1 VAPCGFVQ
9 SQLNETKG
17 RIDQMTAQLNTAIA
31 QAGLVGQLTNATAIA
46 ATTLDTLNTTLNNA
60 SSLTQLN
67 GRVEELEET
76 KGMTNSITC
85 LTRCAGQT
93 WFSTS
98 TSGTCTALT
107 WIPVVEL
114 SFSLGRPALTL
125 FLATGSLRAPTAS
138 GSLGFFSIRFTVDGV
153 SYGDPRYGQRSINAN
168 GATTAVI
175 PWIAWA
181 VSHSLNLSAGSHNVS
196 VDGYGNADNPGC
208 LCLDDDA
215 VSYNSTKCQLVVKT

>member
-1 VAPCGFVQ
+1 MWLCAEPAQRDEGSHRSNDSPTQHSNRSSWTGWTVDKCYSHCSHNVGHAKHYAEQRKFIDPIERQGGGTGGNERYDKFYHLPHTLCRADMVFHEHVWHVQGPDVDSGCG
-9 SQLNETKG
+9 
-17 RIDQMTAQLNTAIA
+17 AQL
-31 QAGLVGQLTNATAIA
+31 
-46 ATTLDTLNTTLNNA
+46 
-60 SSLTQLN
+60 
-67 GRVEELEET
+67 
-76 KGMTNSITC
+76 
-85 LTRCAGQT
+85 
-93 WFSTS
+93 
-98 TSGTCTALT
+98 
-107 WIPVVEL
+107 
-114 SFSLGRPALTL
+114 SLGRPALTL

-196 VDGYGNADNPGC
+196 VDGYVNADNPGC